1 MVIKLWMI
9 YALQSTTYWLSKYV
23 FMFFRPSLN
32 ITEIL
37 TCTRVNDYGRE
48 NVLKI
53 GNKEMKKV
61 DKVKFLG
68 IIIDNNLNWEPRI
81 QHMTQ
86 KLKSRIIMIK
96 RIIKLIPT
104 SEYMNIYDALFKYHL
119 CYCISSWVQ
128 YPSINCKDCLQYK
141 KYVLHKVLISPFR
154 ILRNLCPSSYLSKSY
169 NPEGLL
175 SGTYKTIVW

>member
-1 MVIKLWMI
+1 
-9 YALQSTTYWLSKYV
+9 
-23 FMFFRPSLN
+23 MFFRPSLN
-32 ITEIL
+32 ITEIF

-104 SEYMNIYDALFKYHL
+104 SEYMNIYDALFKSITYVIVLTAGCNTHL
-119 CYCISSWVQ
+119 
-128 YPSINCKDCLQYK
+128 
-141 KYVLHKVLISPFR
+141 
-154 ILRNLCPSSYLSKSY
+154 
-169 NPEGLL
+169 
-175 SGTYKTIVW
+175 